1 MLDYLPAMSSV
12 LDMDW
17 RLGYSLSCRL
27 ERFYAVLVTRIM
39 EKFPYTCVV
48 VINWNGRRFLTRCF
62 DSLQRLDYPS
72 VGLVLVDNG
81 SADGSAEFVKKQY
94 PDVKVITNSKN
105 LGFCRACN
113 QGLREAIND
122 RARYVVLLNN
132 DTEVEARWLSELVK
146 AAEARPGVGALSSKI
161 LFMEHRNILNST
173 GLCCSV
179 IGNAWDRGIGQPDG
193 EKWDEPTAVLGVSG
207 GALFLR
213 TEAVEKI
220 GLLPK
225 FGIYLEDMD
234 MSLRL
239 WDAGY
244 EIRYVPTAV
253 LYHQFSATM
262 GEKSNVWRKEFLNAR
277 NRFRLIMR
285 QFPLS
290 KFPSIGVNLLKYE
303 AKAVGRPIKGR
314 KYWKS
319 WAEIAAIFAAI
330 AYVPD
335 AAVER
340 WKQLVSGR
348 WRCRFWDMID
358 KERGFFEG
366 FTLPDSSPDLNP
378 DGAWQSGVDR

>member
-1 MLDYLPAMSSV
+1 VS
-12 LDMDW
+12 
-17 RLGYSLSCRL
+17 
-27 ERFYAVLVTRIM
+27 RIM
-39 EKFPYTCVV
+39 DQLPYVCVV

-62 DSLQRLDYPS
+62 DSLQSLDYPS
-72 VGLVLVDNG
+72 VEPILVDNG
-81 SADGSAEFVKKQY
+81 SEDGSVELVKEGY
-94 PDVKVITNSKN
+94 PDVKVIANSKN

-122 RARYVVLLNN
+122 GARYVVLLNN
-132 DTEVEARWLSELVK
+132 DTEVDKGWLSELVK
-146 AAEARPGVGALSSKI
+146 AAEQNPGVGALSSKI
-161 LFMEHRNILNST
+161 LFMEHRNIVNST

-193 EKWDEPTAVLGVSG
+193 EQWNEPIPVLGVSG

-213 TEAVEKI
+213 TDAVREV
-220 GLLPK
+220 GPLPR

-234 MSLRL
+234 ISLRL

-253 LYHQFSATM
+253 MYHHFSATM
-262 GEKSNVWRKEFLNAR
+262 GEKKNVWRKEFLNAR

-285 QFPLS
+285 QFPIS
-290 KFPSIGVNLLKYE
+290 KLPSITANLLKYE
-303 AKAVGRPIKGR
+303 AKAVGRPIKER

-319 WAEIAAIFAAI
+319 WAEIAAILAAI
-330 AYVPD
+330 AYIPD
-335 AAVER
+335 ALVER

-348 WRCRFWDMID
+348 SRCQFWDMID

-366 FTLPDSSPDLNP
+366 FTLPDASLDVSPGGP
-378 DGAWQSGVDR
+378 RQSGIDR